1 VGANTNGEEE
11 LMRGPVAVLLTLS
24 LLLPALVN
32 EAGAEEKEGKPWRG
46 TLLTYRNVASAIS
59 LEKDAELTYNPYYA
73 MYLGFG
79 PRWWF
84 SKVFYVAGDV
94 GVTRELTEADD
105 TTYSGEFLLDD
116 VFLKAGA
123 ANFLTIPVV
132 GLDFSGSFSAI
143 APTSKLSDAR
153 TLIVGLR
160 ADLFV
165 SRTFP
170 LLKGLTVAYGL
181 QGTRY
186 LHEYTTAE
194 RDSPLIP
201 GCNSPTGQCEA
212 HLNTGDL
219 NAAWRLMNL
228 FSLSVDFT
236 DWIGMSGA
244 FAVITDYLYDSVDDE
259 RVSYVPTQP
268 TGSRYAMLY
277 EAELYAKPLPS
288 LGVGLGVSTVNPQL
302 SPDSSRE
309 DPFINRYTALY
320 LDLRF
325 DFDGFLSQITGRE

>member
-1 VGANTNGEEE
+1 
-11 LMRGPVAVLLTLS
+11 MRGTCAVLVVP
-24 LLLPALVN
+24 LLLLSAVAR
-32 EAGAEEKEGKPWRG
+32 EAVAGEKEGKPWRG
-46 TLLTYRNVASAIS
+46 TLLTYRNMASAIS

-84 SKVFYVAGDV
+84 SKIFYVAADV

-105 TTYSGEFLLDD
+105 TTYAGEFLLDD
-116 VFLKAGA
+116 VFVKAGA
-123 ANFLTIPVV
+123 SNLLSIPFV

-143 APTSKLSDAR
+143 APASKLSQAR

-160 ADLFV
+160 AQLGI

-170 LLKGLTVAYGL
+170 LLEGLTAAYGV

-186 LHEYTTAE
+186 LHRYTTAE
-194 RDSPLIP
+194 REAPLIP

-212 HLNTGDL
+212 YLNTGDL
-219 NAAWRLMNL
+219 NAAWRLTNM
-228 FSLSVDFT
+228 FSLSMDFT
-236 DWIGMSGA
+236 DWIGLSGA

-259 RVSYVPTQP
+259 RISYVPAEP
-268 TGSRYAMLY
+268 TGERYAMVY
-277 EAELYAKPLPS
+277 EAELYARPLPS
-288 LGVGLGVSTVNPQL
+288 LGLGLGVSTVNPQL
-302 SPDSSRE
+302 RPDSTRE
-309 DPFINRYTALY
+309 APFVNRYTTLY

-325 DFDGFLSQITGRE
+325 DIDGFLSQMTGRE